1 MRHLDV
7 VVRGDAPAHAHDF
20 AADLACKSLLHIAL
34 LLVCLPI
41 GVWLDLEMFEN
52 VDVGVLPNLLDHGY
66 VG

>member
-41 GVWLDLEMFEN
+41 
-52 VDVGVLPNLLDHGY
+52 
-66 VG
+66 